1 MGNIIVGLIVAVAL
15 FYTVR
20 RMIKTFKGESSCG
33 CGGSCSCD
41 GCTPGIQDSC
51 CSIKDDSDDDR
62 PVIK

>member
-20 RMIKTFKGESSCG
+20 RLIKIFKGESSCG

-41 GCTPGIQDSC
+41 GCTPGPEKEC
-51 CSIKDDSDDDR
+51 CSSKEDSDDDR

>member
-33 CGGSCSCD
+33 CGSSCD
-41 GCTPGIQDSC
+41 GCTPGPEKECGSSQE
-51 CSIKDDSDDDR
+51 DSDNDR